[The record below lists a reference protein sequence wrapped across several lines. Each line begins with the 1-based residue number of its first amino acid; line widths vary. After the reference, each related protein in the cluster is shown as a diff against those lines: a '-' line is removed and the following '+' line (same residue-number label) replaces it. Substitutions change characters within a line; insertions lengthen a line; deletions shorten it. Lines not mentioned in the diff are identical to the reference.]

1 MMKPGDLVV
10 LKDREHYVGLD
21 VASKRYFTVPGGS
34 IGVFLGRCGFPSVEP
49 QLDDD
54 RILTHGRVLLCGQG
68 IWSVADETG

>member
-1 MMKPGDLVV
+1 MKPGDLVV

-21 VASKRYFTVPGGS
+21 VAAKRYFTVPGGS
-34 IGVFLGRCGFPSVEP
+34 IGVFLGRFGFPSVEP

-68 IWSVADETG
+68 IWSVADETR

>member
-21 VASKRYFTVPGGS
+21 VAAKRYFTVPGGS
-34 IGVFLGRCGFPSVEP
+34 IGVFLGRCGLET

-54 RILTHGRVLLCGQG
+54 RILTQGRVLLCGQG